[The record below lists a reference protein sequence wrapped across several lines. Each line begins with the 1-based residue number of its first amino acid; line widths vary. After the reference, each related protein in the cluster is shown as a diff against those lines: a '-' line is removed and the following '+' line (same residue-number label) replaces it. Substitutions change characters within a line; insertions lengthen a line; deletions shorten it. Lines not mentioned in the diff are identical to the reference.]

1 MSVCGGSKKML
12 IWRLSLTT
20 IQVTHVR
27 QVSDACEN
35 ERSVHGARQI
45 QKKKCTKYW
54 LALTTLSRERRVIST
69 RNRNDS
75 KVKGLRFLAKKFYQ
89 SRVST
94 LETASG

>member
-45 QKKKCTKYW
+45 
-54 LALTTLSRERRVIST
+54 
-69 RNRNDS
+69 
-75 KVKGLRFLAKKFYQ
+75 
-89 SRVST
+89 
-94 LETASG
+94 